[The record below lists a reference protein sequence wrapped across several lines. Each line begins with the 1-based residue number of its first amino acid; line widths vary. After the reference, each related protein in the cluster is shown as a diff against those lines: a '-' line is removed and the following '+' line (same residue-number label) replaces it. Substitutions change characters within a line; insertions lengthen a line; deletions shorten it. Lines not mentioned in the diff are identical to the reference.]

1 MGDTYVMKKNKYG
14 QPQTEMDFCNN
25 KFSGFKSLLIKP
37 YTFIYNLFIYLL
49 LLLYF

>member
-1 MGDTYVMKKNKYG
+1 MKKNKYG

-25 KFSGFKSLLIKP
+25 FSGFKSLLIKP